1 MVQTPRERPRY
12 VWQRYV
18 RGFSR
23 QVDSE
28 TLTKYYLTSRATR
41 YYMGHRGLPATTHRI
56 FFVSQH
62 LIYNVNSA
70 RGYTSLERIP
80 CVNLGTHNLPNSF
93 PPEILFWPWQR
104 KCHETLPS
112 KSRWQAKT
120 SRDQNITKIKF
131 TKFKRNFKFI
141 KLKKNFSSS

>member
-23 QVDSE
+23 QMDSE

-93 PPEILFWPWQR
+93 PPRSFFGLGKESVMRHYQASQGDRLKHLEIRILQKLNF
-104 KCHETLPS
+104 S
-112 KSRWQAKT
+112 
-120 SRDQNITKIKF
+120 
-131 TKFKRNFKFI
+131 KFKRNFKFI